1 MKINVKDTLKLK
13 NNGMQPT
20 TNKLSRGVDNPQKGN
35 NGQEFYDMVVFC
47 HLRWDFV
54 YQRPQ
59 HIISRL
65 AQDNKILLIEEPWH
79 REGEGSRMQKISDN
93 LHVLQ
98 PNVHSIEDIA
108 TILPQYISKTI
119 ATGWF
124 YSAAFVPLLSYFDF
138 GTTIYDCMDE
148 LSLFKGAPERLIEQE
163 KYLVSNADIVF
174 TGGKSLYES
183 KAQLH
188 GNVHCFPS
196 SVDQAHFEKAL
207 NGIALPGDISSIP
220 SPVVGYFGVIDER
233 IDLELLRATA
243 LLKPDV
249 SFVMIGP
256 LAKIGEHD
264 LPRLDNIYY
273 LGMKDYKELPGY
285 LKAFSIAMM
294 PFALNDA
301 TKYISPTKT
310 LEYMAAGKPIIST
323 AIKDVV
329 RDYSDV
335 VKIVSTPEEF
345 SIYIDQAITNSPDS
359 IMKYDYNE
367 ILRNTSWD
375 STVSKMKQLLL
386 ETAAL

>member
-1 MKINVKDTLKLK
+1 
-13 NNGMQPT
+13 MQPT
-20 TNKLSRGVDNPQKGN
+20 TNKLSRGGANPQKGN
-35 NGQEFYDMVVFC
+35 NGEESYDIVVFC

-65 AQDNKILLIEEPWH
+65 AHDNKILLIEEPWH

-93 LHVLQ
+93 LHILQ
-98 PNVHSIEDIA
+98 PNAHSIEEIA
-108 TILPQYISKTI
+108 TILPQYIGKTI

-138 GTTIYDCMDE
+138 GTTVYDCMDE

-264 LPRLDNIYY
+264 LPRLGNIYY

-335 VKIVSTPEEF
+335 VKIVATPEEF

-375 STVSKMKQLLL
+375 STVSKMKQLLV